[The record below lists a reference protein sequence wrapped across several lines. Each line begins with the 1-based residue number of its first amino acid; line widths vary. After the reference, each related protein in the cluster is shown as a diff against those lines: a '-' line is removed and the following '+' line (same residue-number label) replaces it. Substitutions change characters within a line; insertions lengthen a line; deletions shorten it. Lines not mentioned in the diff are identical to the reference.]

1 MKQRIKASRLTS
13 HFHPRNHKTNSDLN
27 AAISVCDEQ
36 SGEQVR
42 DSDTGH
48 IVTRAASQSPVSTRA
63 IVGGNYG
70 QGLGSLPSTDTLPSF
85 IHHNGHKH

>member
-1 MKQRIKASRLTS
+1 MKATWLPS
-13 HFHPRNHKTNSDLN
+13 HFHPRKEIIKTNSDLN
-27 AAISVCDEQ
+27 AVTSVCDEQ

-70 QGLGSLPSTDTLPSF
+70 QGPGSLPSTDTLPSF